1 MGHVPLGPDPCSC
14 YTSREAAQAAASR
27 ASGMVSGLFPPSQQ
41 PRTWKAC
48 AHNVL
53 TLVTFALWRFSGPS
67 SGSPLPSVTPWAT
80 PVFLHITELSFQCQL
95 REAKPFPKR
104 IFRGLSFHGSPQILV
119 GGTLWV
125 TPWFSAR
132 ATFYLAEMTVES
144 LIFFFFLWN
153 NSCDVPSKC
162 SRKAEGVSFVPRT
175 GKTKCQREY
184 SFRKLPFLQW
194 IGTLV
199 LLLLLLLFCRRQ
211 VFMPFFF
218 F

>member
-119 GGTLWV
+119 GGTLRV

-144 LIFFFFLWN
+144 LIFFFFCGTTAAMCHRN
-153 NSCDVPSKC
+153 VPGKQ
-162 SRKAEGVSFVPRT
+162 RAFHSFQELARPNANANIHFA
-175 GKTKCQREY
+175 
-184 SFRKLPFLQW
+184 SFH
-194 IGTLV
+194 
-199 LLLLLLLFCRRQ
+199 FCNGLAL
-211 VFMPFFF
+211 
-218 F
+218 